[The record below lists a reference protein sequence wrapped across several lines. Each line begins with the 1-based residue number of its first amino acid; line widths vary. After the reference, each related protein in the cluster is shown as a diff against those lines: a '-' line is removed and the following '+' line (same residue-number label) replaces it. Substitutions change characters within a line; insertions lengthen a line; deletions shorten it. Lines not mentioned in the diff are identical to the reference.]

1 MGDRD
6 AVCRFSAGK
15 GGNQQRAADG
25 DERQGDQ
32 TRRIVAE
39 EGIDLNANQRREGS
53 CKMRPW
59 WCKSRYWRPAPSL
72 TQSAPGK
79 SRR

>member
-39 EGIDLNANQRREGS
+39 EGIDLNANQRREEAAKCAHGGA
-53 CKMRPW
+53 K
-59 WCKSRYWRPAPSL
+59 AD
-72 TQSAPGK
+72 TGGQ
-79 SRR
+79 RRA

>member
-39 EGIDLNANQRREGS
+39 EGIDLNANERSQKATKRAHRGTEADTGRQR
-53 CKMRPW
+53 
-59 WCKSRYWRPAPSL
+59 
-72 TQSAPGK
+72 
-79 SRR
+79 